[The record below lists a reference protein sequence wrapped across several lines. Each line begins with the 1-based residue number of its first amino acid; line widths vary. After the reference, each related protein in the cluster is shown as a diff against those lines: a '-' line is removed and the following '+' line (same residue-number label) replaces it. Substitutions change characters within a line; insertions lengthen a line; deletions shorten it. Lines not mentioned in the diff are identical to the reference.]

1 MKTKSFH
8 SSVMEELFD
17 GISGI
22 TSRAMFGGYGIY
34 REGVIFALIVE
45 EDLYFKTDQGNV
57 DDYKEAGSHPF
68 TYQKEN
74 GKVIA
79 MSYWLLP
86 DQIMKN
92 RQKLLEWI
100 DLAHAASK
108 RGKKR
113 SGKAPTPCD

>member
-8 SSVMEELFD
+8 TFVMEELFG
-17 GISGI
+17 GISGV

-34 REGVIFALIVE
+34 REGVIFALIV
-45 EDLYFKTDQGNV
+45 DDSLYFKTDPGNV

-68 TYQKEN
+68 TYQKSD
-74 GKVIA
+74 GKVMA

-86 DQIMKN
+86 DAVMEN
-92 RQKLLEWI
+92 RKKLLEWI
-100 DLAHAASK
+100 DLALAASK

-113 SGKAPTPCD
+113 SGKASTPRQ